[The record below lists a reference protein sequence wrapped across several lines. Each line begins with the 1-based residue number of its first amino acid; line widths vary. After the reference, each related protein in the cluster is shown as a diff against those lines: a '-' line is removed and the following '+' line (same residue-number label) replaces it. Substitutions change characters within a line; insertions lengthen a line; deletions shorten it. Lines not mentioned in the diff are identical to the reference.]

1 MTLKVLTLNLWNNS
15 GPYAHR
21 RERIREWI
29 ERLDPDLIGF
39 QEALRGDGL
48 DQAGDLLSGLGYQ
61 QEFVRAVN
69 FWNDP
74 SLEFGN
80 VAASRWPI
88 SERDTVRLPDGG
100 DAEQRAAIGIT
111 ADSPYGPI
119 AFTCTH
125 LNWKLHHGWVR
136 EQQVVALAE
145 FARERRPRA
154 GFPPIVVGDF
164 NAQPESTEIRYMTGL
179 HALAGHSAHFY
190 DAWRVGGSG
199 NGTTWSNRNP
209 YAAPGLEPDRRIDY
223 IFVGPPGR
231 DGVGQVLSCKV
242 VANDEHGGVWPS
254 DHFGV
259 YAELRTEPLGAV

>member
-1 MTLKVLTLNLWNNS
+1 MPLKILTLNLWNNS
-15 GPYAHR
+15 GPYDR
-21 RERIREWI
+21 RKLRLREWI

-61 QEFVRAVN
+61 QEFVKAVN
-69 FWNDP
+69 FWEDTT
-74 SLEFGN
+74 LEFGN

-88 SERDTVRLPDGG
+88 SGRETIRLPDGG

-125 LNWKLHHGWVR
+125 LNWKLHHGSIR
-136 EQQVVALAE
+136 ELQVVALAD
-145 FARERRPRA
+145 FTRARRPLA
-154 GFPPIVVGDF
+154 GFPTIVVGDF

-179 HALAGHSAHFY
+179 HALEGRSVHFY
-190 DAWRVGGSG
+190 DAWRHGGSG
-199 NGTTWSNRNP
+199 DGTTWSNSNP
-209 YAAPGLEPDRRIDY
+209 YAAPGLEPNRRIDY
-223 IFVGPPGR
+223 IFVGAPRR
-231 DGVGQVLSCKV
+231 DGLGQVLRSIV
-242 VANDEHGGVWPS
+242 VANDEVDGIWPT

-259 YAELRTEPLGAV
+259 YAELRTERLDA